1 MRWQSGKGGMMV
13 RWQVAKDGRVRE
25 VGKVGREVR
34 WQGGKGRGER

>member
-1 MRWQSGKGGMMV
+1 MAKWERWDDGTVASCEMWEGG
-13 RWQVAKDGRVRE
+13 E

>member
-1 MRWQSGKGGMMV
+1 MAKWEWWDDGEVASCERWEGG
-13 RWQVAKDGRVRE
+13 E